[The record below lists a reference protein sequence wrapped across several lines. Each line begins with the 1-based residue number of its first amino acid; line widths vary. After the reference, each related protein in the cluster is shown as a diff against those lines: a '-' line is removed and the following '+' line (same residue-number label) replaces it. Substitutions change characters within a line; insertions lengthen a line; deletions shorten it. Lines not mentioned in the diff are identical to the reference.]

1 MELNKSKSK
10 KILMI
15 ELILSLAYPWVLFQ
29 NHFYECEDSNIA
41 IYADDTTSYSSAT
54 DMPSVVV
61 ELQASAFKLFHWLKN
76 SQLKANLG
84 KSRNL
89 RLFQLIKF
97 LLLQFS
103 ITNN

>member
-29 NHFYECEDSNIA
+29 NHFYECEDSNVA

-61 ELQASAFKLFHWLKN
+61 ELQ
-76 SQLKANLG
+76 NLC
-84 KSRNL
+84 
-89 RLFQLIKF
+89 I
-97 LLLQFS
+97 
-103 ITNN
+103 

>member
-1 MELNKSKSK
+1 
-10 KILMI
+10 MI

-29 NHFYECEDSNIA
+29 NYFYECEDSNVA

-61 ELQASAFKLFHWLKN
+61 ELQASASKLFHWLKN
-76 SQLKANLG
+76 SQLKANLE

-89 RLFQLIKF
+89 RLFQLIKS

-103 ITNN
+103 IANN